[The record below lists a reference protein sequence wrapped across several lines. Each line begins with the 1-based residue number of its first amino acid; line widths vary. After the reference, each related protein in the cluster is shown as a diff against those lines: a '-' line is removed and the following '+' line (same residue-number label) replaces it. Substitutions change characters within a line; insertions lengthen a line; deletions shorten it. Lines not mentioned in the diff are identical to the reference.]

1 MNTENE
7 DRNRAE
13 SARVYA
19 RIIADME
26 AKFPWIDLAEAR
38 EDRLCEGLPT
48 VLLDLYIS
56 EQVLERV
63 AEDGEAGELREFFN
77 YVESVLQ
84 GADALM
90 IECFETTFLEK
101 LVAERR
107 NKVASVLPMCGEK
120 TKKRIG
126 DAMERFKLEHHNR

>member
-90 IECFETTFLEK
+90 IECFETTLLEK

-107 NKVASVLPMCGEK
+107 NKVASVLPMCREK

-126 DAMERFKLEHHNR
+126 DSMERFKLEHHNR